1 MTNCLNFG
9 SPEDLGVMWQFAE
22 SVRGLAD
29 GCLEMGLPITGGNVS
44 FYNQTGTV
52 AILPTPVI
60 GVLGVIDDVRT
71 RTPMSFDR
79 AGLDLY
85 LLGETHEDLAGS
97 EWAYMHNQRGGIAPT
112 ADLQREMRLIE
123 LLVAGRTKKIFTAA
137 HDLSQGGLAATLTE
151 MVLRHNTGAT
161 IQLENVGIS
170 LLSETPGRVVVAI
183 DPGQTQALTSEAA
196 AQKIAITKIGVTG
209 GDALVIN
216 QATISLNELRTAH
229 TQTFPKLFG

>member
-1 MTNCLNFG
+1 
-9 SPEDLGVMWQFAE
+9 
-22 SVRGLAD
+22 
-29 GCLEMGLPITGGNVS
+29 MGLPVTGGNVS
-44 FYNQTGTV
+44 FYNQTGAV

-85 LLGETHEDLAGS
+85 LLGETENDLAGS

-112 ADLQREMRLIE
+112 ADLQREMRLID
-123 LLVAGRTKKIFTAA
+123 LLVAGRTKKIFSAA

-151 MVLRHNTGAT
+151 MVLRYNTGAT
-161 IQLENVGIS
+161 VQLDNVGLA

-183 DPGQTQALTSEAA
+183 DPSQTAALTTEAGT
-196 AQKIAITKIGVTG
+196 QKIALTKIGTTG
-209 GDALVIN
+209 GDSLVIN
-216 QATISLNELRTAH
+216 DAKISLVDLRKAH
-229 TQTFPKLFG
+229 TETFPKLFG